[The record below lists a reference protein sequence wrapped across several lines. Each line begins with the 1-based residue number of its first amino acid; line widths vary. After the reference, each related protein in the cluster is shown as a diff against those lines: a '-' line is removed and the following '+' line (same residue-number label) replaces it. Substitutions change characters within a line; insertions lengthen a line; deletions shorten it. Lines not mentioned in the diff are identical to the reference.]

1 MVREVKTLLKV
12 DLDLKTRATV
22 IKNLTFCLIFMQ
34 DIKLLKVKDILSITL
49 LKKNSY
55 SVKIGLA
62 RQLKNEIDII
72 LFQAILKDDH
82 KRTGICYRDFKLGLK
97 SWNRLFDEKVYPDG
111 TIIVAKYEDVTKLI
125 KTRIGKKKNG

>member
-34 DIKLLKVKDILSITL
+34 DIKLLKVKDIISITL

-82 KRTGICYRDFKLGLK
+82 KRIGICYRDFKLGLK
-97 SWNRLFDEKVYPDG
+97 SWNRLFDEKVYSDG
-111 TIIVAKYEDVTKLI
+111 TTIVAKYEDVTKLI